1 MSLKDYK
8 YDYLNLYE
16 GKSFKDFTALCEEI
30 IGEKPPTGTKN
41 QSALKGEFAKYFEFR
56 KACELNSSEK
66 SSRKLIITEVFESP
80 RSFIEM
86 RGRDG
91 KYANCLDPL
100 LLMENHFA
108 GKADAL
114 LNELGVFSR
123 FFNLQM
129 PTDKQKH
136 LQDCHIDPMDISLW
150 RTSEEVFSGLRCY
163 KEKMASHTREVL
175 KNRLKSLEKDGLL
188 KQENYRQI
196 LPFLTVDI
204 EGTSIK
210 RFQTE
215 KEIRTRNQKRIEFF
229 NEITKDPNVSLTL
242 NDVCLLDITTE
253 MWDGFD
259 LSKYK
264 ELVAQNEM
272 YPFALRATRAQEEAL
287 TRVDQFLKQY
297 AMKELYGLDH
307 YPPAAEIPPDFFRD
321 FRLSKKYRVLA
332 KTIYPWLIGCKS
344 VWQEIEYE
352 VTASEDQVK
361 EYLSNRLT
369 DPQECADELT
379 KAFIAYMDSHM
390 EKIEY
395 VPTETDLREDSN
407 ARILKK
413 VSGPMLEEP
422 LSNSKAACALHGKLK
437 ALYDMK

>member
-1 MSLKDYK
+1 MSQKDCK
-8 YDYLNLYE
+8 YDYSNLYE

-30 IGEKPPTGTKN
+30 IGEKPPTGAKN
-41 QSALKGEFAKYFEFR
+41 QDTLKREFAKHFEFR
-56 KACELNSSEK
+56 KACELDPSEK
-66 SSRKLIITEVFESP
+66 SSRKLIVTEVFEAP
-80 RSFIEM
+80 RPFIEM
-86 RGRDG
+86 RGRGG

-123 FFNLQM
+123 FFNLQT

-150 RTSEEVFSGLRCY
+150 RTSEEGFSGLRCY

-361 EYLSNRLT
+361 EYLRNRLT

-407 ARILKK
+407 AKKLKK

-422 LSNSKAACALHGKLK
+422 LSNSKSACELHSKLK
-437 ALYDMK
+437 ELYDIK

>member
-30 IGEKPPTGTKN
+30 IGEKPPTGVKN
-41 QSALKGEFAKYFEFR
+41 QNALKREFAKYFEFR
-56 KACELNSSEK
+56 KACELNASEK
-66 SSRKLIITEVFESP
+66 SNRKLIITEVFESP

-100 LLMENHFA
+100 LLLKNHFA
-108 GKADAL
+108 GKADTL
-114 LNELGVFSR
+114 LNKLGVFSR
-123 FFNLQM
+123 FFSPQM
-129 PTDKQKH
+129 PKDRQEH

-150 RTSEEVFSGLRCY
+150 KTFEEDPSGLRYY
-163 KEKMASHTREVL
+163 KEKMAYHTRKVL
-175 KNRLKSLEKDGLL
+175 KSRLKSLQEIGLL
-188 KQENYRQI
+188 KQENYYQI
-196 LPFLTVDI
+196 LPILTVDI

-210 RFQTE
+210 RFQAE
-215 KEIRTRNQKRIEFF
+215 EEIRARHQKRVKFF
-229 NEITKDPNVSLTL
+229 NEIKKDPNVALTL

-272 YPFALRATRAQEEAL
+272 YPFALRATRAQEAAL
-287 TRVDQFLKQY
+287 TKVDLFLRQY
-297 AMKELYGLDH
+297 AVKELYGSDH
-307 YPPAAEIPPDFFRD
+307 YPPEAEIPPDFFRD
-321 FRLSKKYRVLA
+321 FRLSKKYRALA
-332 KTIYPWLIGCKS
+332 ETIYPWLIGCKS

-361 EYLSNRLT
+361 EYLSNHLP
-369 DPQECADELT
+369 DPQNCADKLT
-379 KAFIAYMDSHM
+379 KALIKYMDSRM
-390 EKIEY
+390 GNTKY
-395 VPTETDLREDSN
+395 VPTEADLQKDSK

>member
-1 MSLKDYK
+1 
-8 YDYLNLYE
+8 
-16 GKSFKDFTALCEEI
+16 
-30 IGEKPPTGTKN
+30 
-41 QSALKGEFAKYFEFR
+41 
-56 KACELNSSEK
+56 
-66 SSRKLIITEVFESP
+66 
-80 RSFIEM
+80 
-86 RGRDG
+86 
-91 KYANCLDPL
+91 
-100 LLMENHFA
+100 
-108 GKADAL
+108 
-114 LNELGVFSR
+114 
-123 FFNLQM
+123 
-129 PTDKQKH
+129 
-136 LQDCHIDPMDISLW
+136 
-150 RTSEEVFSGLRCY
+150 
-163 KEKMASHTREVL
+163 
-175 KNRLKSLEKDGLL
+175 
-188 KQENYRQI
+188 
-196 LPFLTVDI
+196 
-204 EGTSIK
+204 
-210 RFQTE
+210 
-215 KEIRTRNQKRIEFF
+215 
-229 NEITKDPNVSLTL
+229 
-242 NDVCLLDITTE
+242 

-361 EYLSNRLT
+361 EYLRNRLT

-422 LSNSKAACALHGKLK
+422 LSNSKSACELHSKLK
-437 ALYDMK
+437 ELYDIK